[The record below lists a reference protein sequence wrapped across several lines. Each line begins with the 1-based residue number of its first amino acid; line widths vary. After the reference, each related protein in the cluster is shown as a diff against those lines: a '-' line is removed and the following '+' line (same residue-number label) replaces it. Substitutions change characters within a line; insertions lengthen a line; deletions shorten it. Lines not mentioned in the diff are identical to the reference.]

1 MLEPDS
7 ARPYRHLGKFSYGES
22 YHYAGYVLGC
32 FFMPRE
38 TYKKRQKELARQQK
52 QRDKVARRQQR
63 RSEKKKELPPL
74 EGEVAVSGELRL
86 ELRAQDYGAWLCP

>member
-1 MLEPDS
+1 
-7 ARPYRHLGKFSYGES
+7 
-22 YHYAGYVLGC
+22 
-32 FFMPRE
+32 MPRE

-86 ELRAQDYGAWLCP
+86 ELRAQDYGGWLCP